1 MRTYRF
7 RLYPNKQTEEK
18 LLRTL
23 NLCRFTYNQLL
34 DEFNSWDNISKYE
47 LQSRIVDLQI
57 CYPELKDVYSK
68 TLQYENYRLFS
79 NLQALGE
86 TKKKGRRVGRLR
98 FKGKGWFKTIHYN
111 QSGYKLILTGK
122 RCQTLKLSKVG
133 EIPIR
138 CHRQITGTIKQ
149 VVVKREPSGKWFASL
164 ITDEQKRVQR
174 KIIKKVVG
182 IDLGLTDS
190 VWDSDNNKTENPR
203 FLNKYSEQLATYQ
216 RRMSKKKLGSNNREK
231 SRIKL
236 ARRYEKLTNTRKDF
250 VHKLTHYYADN
261 YDAIA
266 MEDMSISNM
275 VKGKKNR
282 YSKSLLDACFGLI
295 RSEMQRKAE
304 NAGGVFVTVNYRGT
318 TSRCSQCGT
327 EVKKEIWIRE
337 HNCSECGFV
346 APRDYNSALEIKR
359 LAIIEIRQELPESTL
374 EEMKALHNNVQL
386 SSMNQ
391 EAHSSTL
398 GVF

>member
-1 MRTYRF
+1 MRTHRF
-7 RLYPNKQTEEK
+7 RLYPSKATEQK
-18 LLRTL
+18 LQRTL
-23 NLCRFTYNQLL
+23 DLCRFTYNNLL
-34 DEFNSWDNISKYE
+34 DEFSSWDSISRYE

-57 CYPELKDVYSK
+57 CYPELKEVYSK
-68 TLQYENYRLFS
+68 ALQYENYRLFS

-86 TKKKGRRVGRLR
+86 TKKKGRKVGRLR

-111 QSGYKLILTGK
+111 QSGYKLIMTGK

-138 CHRQITGTIKQ
+138 CHRQFSGKIKQ

-164 ITDEQKRVQR
+164 ITDEQKEVP
-174 KIIKKVVG
+174 KKPIEKVVG

-190 VWDSDNNKTENPR
+190 VWDSDNNKTENPK
-203 FLNKYSEQLATYQ
+203 FLKKYSEQLATCQ
-216 RRMSKKKLGSNNREK
+216 RRMSKKKLGSNNRNK
-231 SRIKL
+231 FRIRL
-236 ARRYEKLTNTRKDF
+236 ARRYENLTNTRKDF
-250 VHKLTHYYADN
+250 IHKLTRYYADN

-266 MEDMSISNM
+266 MEDMPITNM

-304 NAGGVFVTVNYRGT
+304 NAGGVFIPVNYRGT

-327 EVKKEIWIRE
+327 DVKKDIWERE
-337 HNCSECGFV
+337 HNCHKCGFV

-359 LAIIEIRQELPESTL
+359 LAIKEIGMECPESTL
-374 EEMKALHNNVQL
+374 EEMDALHSNVQL
-386 SSMNQ
+386 PSVSQ
-391 EAHSSTL
+391 EATSL
-398 GVF
+398 GAW

>member
-1 MRTYRF
+1 MRTHRF
-7 RLYPNKQTEEK
+7 RLYPSKATEQK
-18 LLRTL
+18 LQRTL
-23 NLCRFTYNQLL
+23 DLCRFTYNQLL
-34 DEFNSWDNISKYE
+34 DEFSSWDSISRYE
-47 LQSRIVDLQI
+47 LQSRIVDFQI
-57 CYPELKDVYSK
+57 CYPELKEVYSK

-86 TKKKGRRVGRLR
+86 TKKKGRKVGRLR

-111 QSGYKLILTGK
+111 QSGYKLIMTGK

-138 CHRQITGTIKQ
+138 CHRQFSGNIKQ

-164 ITDEQKRVQR
+164 ITDEQKEV
-174 KIIKKVVG
+174 KKKPIKNVVG

-190 VWDSDNNKTENPR
+190 VWDSDNNKTENPK
-203 FLNKYSEQLATYQ
+203 FLKKYSEQLATCQ
-216 RRMSKKKLGSNNREK
+216 RRMSKKKLGSNNRDRF
-231 SRIKL
+231 RIRL

-250 VHKLTHYYADN
+250 IHKLTKYYADN

-266 MEDMSISNM
+266 MEDMPITNM

-304 NAGGVFVTVNYRGT
+304 NAGGVFIPVNYRGT
-318 TSRCSQCGT
+318 TSRCSQCGNDT
-327 EVKKEIWIRE
+327 KKEIWERE
-337 HNCSECGFV
+337 HNCHKCGFV
-346 APRDYNSALEIKR
+346 VPRDYNSALEIKR
-359 LAIIEIRQELPESTL
+359 LALIEIRQELPESTL
-374 EEMKALHNNVQL
+374 EETKALHSNVQL
-386 SSMNQ
+386 PSMSQ
-391 EAHSSTL
+391 EATSL
-398 GVF
+398 GAW

>member
-1 MRTYRF
+1 MRTHKF
-7 RLYPNKQTEEK
+7 RLYPSKATEQK
-18 LLRTL
+18 LQRTL
-23 NLCRFTYNQLL
+23 DLCRFTYNNLL
-34 DEFNSWDNISKYE
+34 DEFSSWDSISRYE

-57 CYPELKDVYSK
+57 CYPELKEVYSK

-86 TKKKGRRVGRLR
+86 TKKKGRKVGRLR

-111 QSGYKLILTGK
+111 QSGYKLIMTGK

-138 CHRQITGTIKQ
+138 CHRQFSGNIKQ

-164 ITDEQKRVQR
+164 ITDEQKQVTKKTIE
-174 KIIKKVVG
+174 KIVG

-190 VWDSDNNKTENPR
+190 VWDSNNNKTTNPK
-203 FLNKYSEQLATYQ
+203 FLKKYSEQLASSQ
-216 RRMSKKKLGSNNREK
+216 RRMSKKKLGSNNRDK
-231 SRIKL
+231 FRIWL

-250 VHKLTHYYADN
+250 IHKLTKYYADN

-266 MEDMSISNM
+266 MEDMPITNM

-304 NAGGVFVTVNYRGT
+304 NAGGVFIPVNYRGT
-318 TSRCSQCGT
+318 TSRCSQCGND
-327 EVKKEIWIRE
+327 VKKEIWERE
-337 HNCSECGFV
+337 HNCPKCSFV
-346 APRDYNSALEIKR
+346 VPRDYNSALEIKR
-359 LAIIEIRQELPESTL
+359 LALIEIRQELPKSTL
-374 EEMKALHNNVQL
+374 EETEALHSNVQL
-386 SSMNQ
+386 PSVSQ
-391 EAHSSTL
+391 EATSL
-398 GVF
+398 GAW